1 MHGNSSIDAKLE
13 DGGLRAAV
21 RGTDGDAHGIAVHM
35 LKREA
40 VQALAIVPDLP
51 AGDGFAA
58 LQQLDVVIAHQF
70 VRQAPDLT
78 LADVFDQRGLD
89 LMAEIGIK
97 GEAHLADG
105 GRLCQRERKGLR
117 RAQRRGD
124 PAVGR
129 LAHAAGIAVDDI
141 GRFAARRLARSRD
154 RRAARKVGF
163 VGVRMAGDIAVVF
176 QQRLLQLTDVLLP
189 YLARVAPV
197 ADGQRGSRARGLTAD
212 GAGTHDAGGREGHFG
227 GADIAA
233 GQHEVF

>member
-1 MHGNSSIDAKLE
+1 
-13 DGGLRAAV
+13 
-21 RGTDGDAHGIAVHM
+21 M

-117 RAQRRGD
+117 RAQRCGD

-129 LAHAAGIAVDDI
+129 LAHAAA
-141 GRFAARRLARSRD
+141 
-154 RRAARKVGF
+154 
-163 VGVRMAGDIAVVF
+163 
-176 QQRLLQLTDVLLP
+176 
-189 YLARVAPV
+189 
-197 ADGQRGSRARGLTAD
+197 
-212 GAGTHDAGGREGHFG
+212 
-227 GADIAA
+227 
-233 GQHEVF
+233 